1 MKKVITLKNPVAIT
15 AFSCVGGKKEGDGPL
30 SAGFDE
36 ICRDDYFG
44 MKSWEKAETEMQKR
58 SIRRLFSKRNIN
70 ENDVSVAIGGD
81 LCDQI
86 TSTAFAYRDI
96 SMPFLGQYT
105 ACATMAQ
112 SLAVGSV
119 LVSRGA
125 VANALVARRKGSS
138 ALLLTTAANELPL
151 LSGRLPDRLTP
162 FWNLWEKGLLSHLS
176 VLGKLWI

>member
-112 SLAVGSV
+112 SIPH
-119 LVSRGA
+119 RHW
-125 VANALVARRKGSS
+125 K
-138 ALLLTTAANELPL
+138 P
-151 LSGRLPDRLTP
+151 
-162 FWNLWEKGLLSHLS
+162 
-176 VLGKLWI
+176 